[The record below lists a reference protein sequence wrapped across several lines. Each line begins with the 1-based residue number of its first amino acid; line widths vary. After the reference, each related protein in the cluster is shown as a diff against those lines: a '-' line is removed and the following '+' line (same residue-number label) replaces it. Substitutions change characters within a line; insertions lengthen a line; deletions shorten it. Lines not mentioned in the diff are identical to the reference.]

1 LRPAPGNL
9 IENGSP
15 RAAQTKADNTRS
27 TVSVS
32 EIRRADQVVF
42 AAVCEWHLARSVPA
56 KKKILIII
64 KRKTR

>member
-42 AAVCEWHLARSVPA
+42 AAVCEWLCSAGEKMP
-56 KKKILIII
+56 KKRAHSR
-64 KRKTR
+64 RKL